1 MEGWE
6 AAVVFFHFLPRS
18 PARLYLTPVTKCVS
32 PGAAPPPPPFAFLPL
47 LFLPSVNGGSSLPPR
62 GGRIDDIMQKSAAL
76 GEKGVMYMEGV
87 ISIM

>member
-1 MEGWE
+1 MCE
-6 AAVVFFHFLPRS
+6 
-18 PARLYLTPVTKCVS
+18 
-32 PGAAPPPPPFAFLPL
+32 PGAAPSSPPPFAFLPL

-62 GGRIDDIMQKSAAL
+62 GGRINDIMQKSAAL